1 MMDKK
6 KKKCTGMGVK
16 VFNREYKNRQLI
28 NQHTAKINIVILIS
42 EKQINSYYFRNNSLK
57 HF

>member
-6 KKKCTGMGVK
+6 KEKCTGMGVK

-28 NQHTAKINIVILIS
+28 NQHTGEINLVILIS

>member
-1 MMDKK
+1 MYKK

-28 NQHTAKINIVILIS
+28 NQHTGEINIVILIS

>member
-6 KKKCTGMGVK
+6 KEKCTGMGVK

-28 NQHTAKINIVILIS
+28 NQHTGEINIVILIS
-42 EKQINSYYFRNNSLK
+42 EKQINRYYFRNNSLK